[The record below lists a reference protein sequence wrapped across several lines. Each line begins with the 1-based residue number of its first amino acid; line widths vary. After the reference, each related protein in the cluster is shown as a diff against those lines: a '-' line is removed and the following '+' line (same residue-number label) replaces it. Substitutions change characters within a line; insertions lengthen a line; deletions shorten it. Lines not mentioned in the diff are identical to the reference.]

1 MDMRRVVPC
10 VTFLVGV
17 SLAGGVEVAQRVEE
31 PRQEQGRF
39 VPSAE
44 IVGALANPA
53 RDTRGRPRIDLHIN
67 FEFDSARLTR
77 DGREQAE
84 QLGEALLTI
93 VDDEGAAGWLLV
105 GHTDARGAR
114 SYNQALS
121 VRRARALRAYLIDDF
136 GFDARD
142 IDVDGKGEDELLDP
156 ETTEAAH
163 SVNRRVE
170 VVRRR

>member
-1 MDMRRVVPC
+1 MDIRRNGLC
-10 VTFLVGV
+10 VTFSVGML
-17 SLAGGVEVAQRVEE
+17 LAGGVEAGQRRDE
-31 PRQEQGRF
+31 PREAQGRF

-44 IVGALANPA
+44 IVGALANPT

-67 FEFDSARLTR
+67 FEFDSARMTR

-84 QLGEALLTI
+84 QLGEAMLRI
-93 VDDEGAAGWLLV
+93 VADDGSAEWLLV
-105 GHTDARGAR
+105 GHTDAEGAR

-121 VRRARALRAYLIDDF
+121 MRRARAVRAYLMDEF
-136 GFDARD
+136 GFDPRD
-142 IDVDGKGEDELLDP
+142 IDVDGRGEDELLDP
-156 ETTEAAH
+156 EMSEAAH

>member
-1 MDMRRVVPC
+1 M
-10 VTFLVGV
+10 
-17 SLAGGVEVAQRVEE
+17 
-31 PRQEQGRF
+31 
-39 VPSAE
+39 
-44 IVGALANPA
+44 
-53 RDTRGRPRIDLHIN
+53 
-67 FEFDSARLTR
+67 
-77 DGREQAE
+77 
-84 QLGEALLTI
+84 
-93 VDDEGAAGWLLV
+93 DDEGAAGWLLV

-121 VRRARALRAYLIDDF
+121 VRRARALRAYLIDEF